1 MSNKKTKVIKKK
13 KKKLNILK
21 IIIGILLIYFFC
33 YFVLDVTG
41 FRTRNLIIK
50 GNYYLTDEEVI
61 EQAKLEN
68 YPSYFMTNIFSIK
81 KKLLKNNMIKDAKVR
96 RNIHMGY
103 VITIEEEKIL
113 YKRRSD
119 SKYVLS
125 SGLETS
131 LKSNISGV
139 ATLINY
145 TPRDIEKRLI
155 KKLSKIDKDV
165 LNKISEIE
173 YAPNKTD
180 DERFLLYMNDGNL
193 CYITLTKAN
202 ELNYY
207 IEIVEKLNNKKG
219 VLNLDSGRYFQI
231 ME

>member
-1 MSNKKTKVIKKK
+1 MKKNTKVVRK
-13 KKKLNILK
+13 KKKLNWLKVIIFILF
-21 IIIGILLIYFFC
+21 LYFVC
-33 YFVLDVTG
+33 YFIFDITN
-41 FRTRNLIIK
+41 FRTKNLIIK

-61 EQAKLEN
+61 EQAELEE
-68 YPSYFMTNIFSIK
+68 YPSYFLTNIFSIK

-96 RNIHMGY
+96 RNLNMGY

-119 SKYVLS
+119 SYYVLS
-125 SGLETS
+125 GQKETT

-145 TPRDIEKRLI
+145 TPKKQEKQLQKEFSKLDIDI
-155 KKLSKIDKDV
+155 

-173 YAPNKTD
+173 YSPNKTD
-180 DERFLLYMNDGNL
+180 DERFLLYMTDGNL
-193 CYITLTKAN
+193 VYITLTKVD

-207 IEIVEKLNNKKG
+207 IKIVNQLDGKKG
-219 VLNLDSGRYFQI
+219 VLNLDSGRYFQV
-231 ME
+231 MEE

>member
-1 MSNKKTKVIKKK
+1 MSTKGKKTKK
-13 KKKLNILK
+13 KKKLNFLKVITAIL
-21 IIIGILLIYFFC
+21 IIYFLC
-33 YFVLDVTG
+33 YFLFNITG
-41 FRTRNLIIK
+41 FKTKNLIIK

-61 EQAKLEN
+61 EQAKLEK
-68 YPSYFMTNIFSIK
+68 YPSFFLTNIFSIEN
-81 KKLLKNNMIKDAKVR
+81 KLEKNNMIKSAKVR
-96 RNIHMGY
+96 RTLHRGY
-103 VITIEEEKIL
+103 VITINEEKIL

-119 SKYVLS
+119 SNYVLS
-125 SGLETS
+125 SGKEST

-145 TPRDIEKRLI
+145 TPKDIEKKLI
-155 KKLSKIDKDV
+155 KKLAKIDIDI

-193 CYITLTKAN
+193 AYITITKTS

-207 IEIVEKLNNKKG
+207 NKIMKKIDGKKG
-219 VLNLDSGRYFQI
+219 VLNLDSGRYFQV